1 MGKTVG
7 LNPSLER
14 SALHCHSEYS
24 NTKNLDCIIK
34 LKDLIYKSKDM
45 GFKAV
50 AITDHSCLS
59 GHIKALNYAEDIAKT
74 DPNFK
79 VILGD
84 EIYLVE
90 QRETENP
97 QKYYHFI
104 LLAKDKIGH
113 KYLRELSTIAWK
125 NSW

>member
-1 MGKTVG
+1 MSRIVG
-7 LNPSLER
+7 LSPELRR

-34 LKDLIYKSKDM
+34 LKDLIYKGKEM
-45 GFKAV
+45 GFEAV

-59 GHIKALNYAEDIAKT
+59 GHIKALNYGEEIAKE

-90 QRETENP
+90 QRETE
-97 QKYYHFI
+97 KLRS
-104 LLAKDKIGH
+104 LLRH
-113 KYLRELSTIAWK
+113 RSVSLLLLCSF
-125 NSW
+125 